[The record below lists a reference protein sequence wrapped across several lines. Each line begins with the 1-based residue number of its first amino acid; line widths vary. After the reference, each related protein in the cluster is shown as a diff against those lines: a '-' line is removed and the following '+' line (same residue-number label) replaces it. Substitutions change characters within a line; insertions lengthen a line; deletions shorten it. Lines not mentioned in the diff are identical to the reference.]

1 MKIESR
7 ATYLE
12 RFDVNVKEYLS
23 LNEIGFLVNTA
34 MEYDDLV
41 EKDYFVSLALLKLA
55 TDIDESELDNID
67 IDLAYSSG
75 LVESVKD
82 SISNYYLV
90 ERYINKYEDI
100 TYKVK
105 EIFNELSAFADKLP
119 DIDTLT
125 AELGKLQDVSA
136 GLKSVK

>member
-1 MKIESR
+1 MKIESK

-82 SISNYYLV
+82 SVSNYY
-90 ERYINKYEDI
+90 
-100 TYKVK
+100 
-105 EIFNELSAFADKLP
+105 
-119 DIDTLT
+119 
-125 AELGKLQDVSA
+125 
-136 GLKSVK
+136 